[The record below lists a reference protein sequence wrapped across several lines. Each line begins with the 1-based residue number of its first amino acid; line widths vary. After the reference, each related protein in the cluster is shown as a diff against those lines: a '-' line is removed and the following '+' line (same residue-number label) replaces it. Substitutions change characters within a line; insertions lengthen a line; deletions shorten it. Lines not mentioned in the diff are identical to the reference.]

1 MKQILAILIGAGLG
15 ATIGYS
21 QIFCPDGTCPLV
33 GSWYGG
39 AVIGGMVGLMF
50 TGGGC
55 ASSTDSGCQLPPA
68 EVEQRRP
75 SND

>member
-39 AVIGGMVGLMF
+39 AVIGGIVAVIMILS
-50 TGGGC
+50 TGSC
-55 ASSTDSGCQLPPA
+55 PLPPT
-68 EVEQRRP
+68 ESDPNRQSEG
-75 SND
+75 D